1 MNFAKAIQPFFSYP
15 YLVTYD
21 FEIIFMF
28 AKIRTSIR
36 IREWNANNSKY
47 KKQTVRGQT
56 KTAEYTH
63 GSQGQCDL
71 SCGAGV
77 R

>member
-1 MNFAKAIQPFFSYP
+1 MNFAKAIQPYFSYP

-21 FEIIFMF
+21 FEILFMF

-36 IREWNANNSKY
+36 IREWNAQMSKY

-56 KTAEYTH
+56 KDAEYIQ
-63 GSQGQCDL
+63 GSQG
-71 SCGAGV
+71 
-77 R
+77 